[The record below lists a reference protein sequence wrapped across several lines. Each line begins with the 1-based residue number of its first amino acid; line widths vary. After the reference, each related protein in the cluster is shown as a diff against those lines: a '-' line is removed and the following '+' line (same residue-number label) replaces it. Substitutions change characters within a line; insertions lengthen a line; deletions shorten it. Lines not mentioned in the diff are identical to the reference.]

1 MVEFTESRVSAHH
14 NYLVNNRLTPGFV
27 VGNPNSD
34 SGFFFLADLLLP
46 GQDTPLISARLM
58 NKKGDT
64 LLKLDSNNITD
75 NPAECAIHSLPRGFR
90 ILDSLSEPL
99 LEVLTQDFPMGHL
112 TRIKARLFDEHGDL
126 RIGPLGESIQIH
138 GEAKLILD
146 APFVFDLEPA

>member
-1 MVEFTESRVSAHH
+1 MIEFTESRVSAHH
-14 NYLVNNRLTPGFV
+14 NYLVNDRLTPGFV

-46 GQDTPLISARLM
+46 GQDTPHISTRLV
-58 NKKGDT
+58 NERGDT
-64 LLKLDSNNITD
+64 LLKLSLNHIID
-75 NPAECAIHSLPRGFR
+75 NPGRCTNQPLPRGFR

-112 TRIKARLFDEHGDL
+112 TRIKARLFDEHGNL
-126 RIGPLGESIQIH
+126 RIGPLGDSIQVH

-146 APFVFDLEPA
+146 APFIFDS